1 MTTAPHG
8 TKLTLAEYLALDIEG
23 LWELADGEL
32 YEMPP
37 PSVDHQEL
45 VGFLYWMMR
54 AYLNETTPRLGR
66 VWQGVGVALSD
77 TMMLIPDLVFVR
89 SQRRDVVRPNYID
102 GVPDLVV
109 EALSTNRL
117 HDLTLKRGWYAAAGI
132 PEYWILDPVSD
143 TLTVLELSGNEYSE
157 RAVLGHNDTLT
168 TPMLPGFKLALER
181 LFANPDR
188 DAVRAGR

>member
-1 MTTAPHG
+1 MTTTQHG
-8 TKLTLAEYLALDIEG
+8 TKLTLAEYLALEIEG

-37 PSVDHQEL
+37 PNVDHQEL
-45 VGFLYWMMR
+45 IGFLYWMVR
-54 AYLNETTPRLGR
+54 AYLDETTPRLGR
-66 VWQGVGVALSD
+66 IWHGVGVALSD

-109 EALSTNRL
+109 EALSTNRR

-132 PEYWILDPVSD
+132 PEYWILDPVND
-143 TLTVLELSGNEYSE
+143 TLTILELSGNEYSE
-157 RAVLGHNDTLT
+157 RAVLGPDDTLT
-168 TPMLPGFKLALER
+168 TALLPGFELALDR

-188 DAVRAGR
+188 EADRAGR